1 MRRNQTNPHT
11 EKSLP
16 VWVGRLGT
24 RLIRAGSNTD
34 GQLIFEDD
42 ASSDKTMQASPEYRA
57 LGQASN
63 LLRTSINPDDIVALL
78 FDNQLLTRDERH
90 LANARHLIPQQ
101 RMGEVYSALERRVGI
116 SPEPFHKFVRIL
128 IGVPA
133 LKPVAKQLYDL
144 YLKEGGTRQEYA
156 AQFEAPVQPT
166 RGRPVCV
173 DA

>member
-1 MRRNQTNPHT
+1 MGGAAGYETNQGGVAARVA
-11 EKSLP
+11 SLF
-16 VWVGRLGT
+16 
-24 RLIRAGSNTD
+24 S
-34 GQLIFEDD
+34 
-42 ASSDKTMQASPEYRA
+42 KTMQASPEYRA

-78 FDNQLLTRDERH
+78 FDNQLLTRDDRN

-101 RMGEVYSALERRVGI
+101 RMGEVYSALERRVGVL
-116 SPEPFHKFVRIL
+116 PEPFHKFVRIL
-128 IGVPA
+128 ISVPA

-156 AQFEAPVQPT
+156 VQFEAPVQPT

>member
-1 MRRNQTNPHT
+1 M
-11 EKSLP
+11 
-16 VWVGRLGT
+16 
-24 RLIRAGSNTD
+24 
-34 GQLIFEDD
+34 
-42 ASSDKTMQASPEYRA
+42 TMQASPEIGA

-63 LLRTSINPDDIVALL
+63 LLRTTINPDDIVALL
-78 FDNQLLTRDERH
+78 FDNQLLTRDERD
-90 LANARHLIPQQ
+90 LANSRHPQQ
-101 RMGEVYSALERRVGI
+101 RMEKVYSALERRVGV
-116 SPEPFHKFVRIL
+116 SPEPFHKFVRILL

-173 DA
+173 DAWCFLYLHSVCTCVYKCV